1 MARPDKAAAVAE
13 LTEVFRSSNA
23 AVLTEY
29 RGLTVA
35 QLKELR
41 RSLGTSTYYAVVKN
55 TLTRIAAREAGVTA
69 FDGMLVGPSAIAFV
83 KGDPVEAAK
92 GLRDFA
98 KVHPLLVIKG
108 GVLDGKPLSPDEIK
122 KLADLESRE
131 VLLAKMAGALQASLT
146 NAVSLFAA
154 PLAQAARVIDA
165 LRAKAEQ
172 DPSILAGG
180 AGTAPAVEAAEVV
193 EVVEEATPAES
204 SEAAPEASAEA
215 VADAPAEEAPAEVVT
230 EAPADATADA
240 APEASAEVV
249 ADAPAEE
256 APAEE
261 ASAGEAPAGEAPAE
275 ASAEAPAEPAAEEPT
290 EA

>member
-13 LTEVFRSSNA
+13 LTEEFRSSNA

-41 RSLGTSTYYAVVKN
+41 RSLGADTSYAVVKN
-55 TLTRIAAREAGVTA
+55 TLTKIAAKDAGVAA
-69 FDGMLVGPSAIAFV
+69 FDDLLQGPSAIAFV

-98 KVHPLLVIKG
+98 KAHPHLVIKG
-108 GVLDGKPLSPDEIK
+108 GVLDGKSLSPAELT

-154 PLAQAARVIDA
+154 PLAQTARVIEA
-165 LRAKAEQ
+165 LRQKAEQ
-172 DPSILAGG
+172 DPSDLRGGGG
-180 AGTAPAVEAAEVV
+180 ADQKTESVAAEPEVEAVEPSAPEAAA
-193 EVVEEATPAES
+193 EEATP
-204 SEAAPEASAEA
+204 
-215 VADAPAEEAPAEVVT
+215 EV
-230 EAPADATADA
+230 
-240 APEASAEVV
+240 
-249 ADAPAEE
+249 
-256 APAEE
+256 
-261 ASAGEAPAGEAPAE
+261 
-275 ASAEAPAEPAAEEPT
+275 AAEESTTT
-290 EA
+290 EAAAEETTEG